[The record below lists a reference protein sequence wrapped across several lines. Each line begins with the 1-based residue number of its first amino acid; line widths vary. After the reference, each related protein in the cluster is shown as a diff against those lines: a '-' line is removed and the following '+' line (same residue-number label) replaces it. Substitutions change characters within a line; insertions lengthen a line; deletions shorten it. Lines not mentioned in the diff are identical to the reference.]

1 MSYLLLY
8 GENLKL
14 YNSVA
19 ISTTPHNIA
28 YSDVI
33 AANSSIWTTY
43 KNGFIPNTGASGVML
58 NTVLKQNS
66 YAANVMQNTY
76 RNLFNADIYDAPLS
90 VQTQLEQNIT
100 TLVNYVGQIRTLLFN
115 NTIIPDVAD
124 YAVNYTTSRNVVK
137 TIRSGFDDIYA
148 EIRHTDGKTYPTIFN
163 TAKDYY
169 DGNDWSPA
177 PPNSFYKRIKDVLDE
192 VTTEIQTTQTNL
204 NALFSQ
210 SSVSYTDY

>member
-14 YNSVA
+14 YNSTA
-19 ISTTPHNIA
+19 ISAAPYNIA

-58 NTVLKQNS
+58 NTVLKQSS

-100 TLVNYVGQIRTLLFN
+100 TIVNYVGQIQTLLNN
-115 NTIIPDVAD
+115 NTIIPNLSEF
-124 YAVNYTTSRNVVK
+124 AVNYRINSTTKKNIV
-137 TIRSGFDDIYA
+137 TGFTDIENTMQWANNSG
-148 EIRHTDGKTYPTIFN
+148 TPTIFN
-163 TAKDYY
+163 TARNYTAASSS
-169 DGNDWSPA
+169 GLPSNLSSISEMFTNVS
-177 PPNSFYKRIKDVLDE
+177 NSIS
-192 VTTEIQTTQTNL
+192 QTNQL
-204 NALFSQ
+204 LLELFTQ
-210 SSVSYTDY
+210 STYIIS

>member
-14 YNSVA
+14 YNNGA
-19 ISTTPHNIA
+19 ISTTPYNIA

-76 RNLFNADIYDAPLS
+76 RNLFSADIYDAPLS
-90 VQTQLEQNIT
+90 VQTQLEQNII

-148 EIRHTDGKTYPTIFN
+148 EIQHTNGETYPTIFN

-169 DGNDWSPA
+169 DGNDWSPD

>member
-14 YNSVA
+14 YNSTA
-19 ISTTPHNIA
+19 ISTAPYNIA

-58 NTVLKQNS
+58 NTVLKQSS

-100 TLVNYVGQIRTLLFN
+100 TIVNYVGQIQTLLNN
-115 NTIIPDVAD
+115 NTIIPNLSEF
-124 YAVNYTTSRNVVK
+124 AVNYRINSTTKKNIV
-137 TIRSGFDDIYA
+137 TGFTDIENTMQWANNSG
-148 EIRHTDGKTYPTIFN
+148 TPTIFN
-163 TAKDYY
+163 TARHYTAASSS
-169 DGNDWSPA
+169 GLPSNLSSISEMFNGVR
-177 PPNSFYKRIKDVLDE
+177 NSIS
-192 VTTEIQTTQTNL
+192 QTNQL
-204 NALFSQ
+204 LLELFTQ
-210 SSVSYTDY
+210 STYIIS

>member
-14 YNSVA
+14 YNSGA
-19 ISTTPHNIA
+19 ISTTPYNIA

-33 AANSSIWTTY
+33 TANSSIWTTY

-100 TLVNYVGQIRTLLFN
+100 TIVNYVGQIQTLLNN
-115 NTIIPDVAD
+115 NTIIPNLSEF
-124 YAVNYTTSRNVVK
+124 AVNYRINSTTKKNIVTGFTDIEN
-137 TIRSGFDDIYA
+137 TIQWINNSG
-148 EIRHTDGKTYPTIFN
+148 TPTIFN
-163 TAKDYY
+163 TARNYTAASSSGLPSNLSSISEMFTDV
-169 DGNDWSPA
+169 S
-177 PPNSFYKRIKDVLDE
+177 NSIS
-192 VTTEIQTTQTNL
+192 QTNQL
-204 NALFSQ
+204 LLELFTQ
-210 SSVSYTDY
+210 STYIIS